1 MGDPCCVLR
10 FNVYS
15 VALQYCLDR
24 IVLLEYTSNA
34 ATFSLSLSLS
44 QIKEVIVRAEENV
57 VTLEKQKRDLD
68 ADKKALTTKIKKKKA
83 DLDRSGKR
91 LKSLQEVRPAFMDE
105 YEKLEQEL
113 QVIYMQQRELD

>member
-1 MGDPCCVLR
+1 V
-10 FNVYS
+10 
-15 VALQYCLDR
+15 
-24 IVLLEYTSNA
+24 YTSNT
-34 ATFSLSLSLS
+34 ATHSLSLSLS
-44 QIKEVIVRAEENV
+44 LLQIKEVIVRAEENV

-105 YEKLEQEL
+105 YEKLESEL